1 MVAFLSMVAVAAKT
15 KVKPV
20 PPVNAAIEVTASLTD
35 AMKAVEEVAADPV
48 VYGTYVYE
56 RDKTLT
62 GAHEA
67 DPSSALTSALTSAFG
82 KEVSEGKVLYK
93 VVDGV
98 LAPRHFKEA
107 EDSGAITVRYVV
119 REVSPA
125 TVSIRV
131 DAVFVESARRAVHA
145 SEGAVE
151 SAEFGQIQQHL
162 SRIQARENEAQEE
175 AREEAKEAAGMKV
188 AGAQEKEQQGAAA
201 AAAADPSKP
210 ATPASEPPVP
220 ASEPSPS
227 LPAASMPSAS
237 VPEPKRPAAEE
248 VPVAAGSV
256 AELEQQVNQLRR
268 EVEARVKQPGAAL
281 KSAPFHTAT
290 TIQTVPGAAEVAIV
304 ILTPYWY
311 GVQTTDGHTGW
322 IQRSQLE
329 ALP

>member
-1 MVAFLSMVAVAAKT
+1 MVASLSMFAVAAKT
-15 KVKPV
+15 KIKTV

-35 AMKAVEEVAADPV
+35 ALKAVEEVAADPV

-67 DPSSALTSALTSAFG
+67 DSSSALASAFG
-82 KEVSEGKVLYK
+82 KEVSEGTILYK

-107 EDSGAITVRYVV
+107 EDSGTITVRYVV
-119 REVSPA
+119 RAVNPA

-175 AREEAKEAAGMKV
+175 AREEAREAAGVKEKTDHV
-188 AGAQEKEQQGAAA
+188 ATEGAPAASV
-201 AAAADPSKP
+201 PP
-210 ATPASEPPVP
+210 APASEP
-220 ASEPSPS
+220 APS
-227 LPAASMPSAS
+227 LPAASMPAAS
-237 VPEPKRPAAEE
+237 VPEPRRPAAEE
-248 VPVAAGSV
+248 AAAPAGSV
-256 AELEQQVNQLRR
+256 AELEQRVNQLRR
-268 EVEARVKQPGAAL
+268 EVEARVKLPGAAL
-281 KSAPFHTAT
+281 KAAPFHTAT
-290 TIQTVPGAAEVAIV
+290 TIQTVPGEAEVAIV

-311 GVQTTDGHTGW
+311 GVQTIDGHTGW

>member
-1 MVAFLSMVAVAAKT
+1 MVAFLSMFAVAAKT
-15 KVKPV
+15 KVKTV

-67 DPSSALTSALTSAFG
+67 DASSALASAFG
-82 KEVSEGKVLYK
+82 KEISEGTILYK

-98 LAPRHFKEA
+98 LAPRHFKQA
-107 EDSGAITVRYVV
+107 EDSGTIRVRYVV
-119 REVSPA
+119 REVNPA

-162 SRIQARENEAQEE
+162 GRIQAREKEAQDEAQEE
-175 AREEAKEAAGMKV
+175 ARELAGAKEKAEGLAT
-188 AGAQEKEQQGAAA
+188 AGAAA
-201 AAAADPSKP
+201 A
-210 ATPASEPPVP
+210 SEPRPSIPV
-220 ASEPSPS
+220 
-227 LPAASMPSAS
+227 ASMPTAS
-237 VPEPKRPAAEE
+237 IPETARPAAEE
-248 VPVAAGSV
+248 LPVAAGSV
-256 AELEQQVNQLRR
+256 AELEQRVSDLRR

-290 TIQTVPGAAEVAIV
+290 TIQTVPGEAEVAIV

>member
-1 MVAFLSMVAVAAKT
+1 MVALAAKT
-15 KVKPV
+15 KVKTA

-35 AMKAVEEVAADPV
+35 AVKAVEEVAADPV

-56 RDKTLT
+56 RDKILT
-62 GAHEA
+62 GAHVA
-67 DPSSALTSALTSAFG
+67 DSTSALASAFG
-82 KEVSEGKVLYK
+82 KEVSEGKILYK

-107 EDSGAITVRYVV
+107 EDSGTITVRYVV
-119 REVSPA
+119 RAVNPA

-175 AREEAKEAAGMKV
+175 ALEEAKEAVGAKEKAERLAT
-188 AGAQEKEQQGAAA
+188 AGAAG
-201 AAAADPSKP
+201 
-210 ATPASEPPVP
+210 ASEPHPSIPV
-220 ASEPSPS
+220 
-227 LPAASMPSAS
+227 ASMPTAS
-237 VPEPKRPAAEE
+237 IPETARPAAEE
-248 VPVAAGSV
+248 LPVAAGSV
-256 AELEQQVNQLRR
+256 AELEQRVNDLRR

-290 TIQTVPGAAEVAIV
+290 TIQTVPGEAEVAIV

>member
-1 MVAFLSMVAVAAKT
+1 MVALAAKT
-15 KVKPV
+15 KVKAA

-35 AMKAVEEVAADPV
+35 AVKAVEEVAADPV

-67 DPSSALTSALTSAFG
+67 DSSSALTSAFG
-82 KEVSEGKVLYK
+82 KEVSEGKILYK

-98 LAPRHFKEA
+98 LSPRHFKEA
-107 EDSGAITVRYVV
+107 EDSGTITVRYVV
-119 REVSPA
+119 RAVNSA

-175 AREEAKEAAGMKV
+175 ALEEAKEAAGAKEKAERLAT
-188 AGAQEKEQQGAAA
+188 AGAAG
-201 AAAADPSKP
+201 
-210 ATPASEPPVP
+210 ASEPRPSIPV
-220 ASEPSPS
+220 
-227 LPAASMPSAS
+227 ASMPTAS
-237 VPEPKRPAAEE
+237 IPERARPAAEE
-248 VPVAAGSV
+248 LPVAAGSV
-256 AELEQQVNQLRR
+256 AELEQRVNDLRR

-290 TIQTVPGAAEVAIV
+290 TIQTVPGEAEVAIV

-311 GVQTTDGHTGW
+311 GVQTADGHTGW

>member
-1 MVAFLSMVAVAAKT
+1 MVALAAKT
-15 KVKPV
+15 KVKTA

-35 AMKAVEEVAADPV
+35 AVKAVEEVAADPV

-67 DPSSALTSALTSAFG
+67 DSSSALASALVSAFG
-82 KEVSEGKVLYK
+82 KEVSEGKILYK

-98 LAPRHFKEA
+98 LSPRHFKEA
-107 EDSGAITVRYVV
+107 EDSGTITVRYVV
-119 REVSPA
+119 REVNSA

-175 AREEAKEAAGMKV
+175 ALEEAKEAAGAKEKAERLAT
-188 AGAQEKEQQGAAA
+188 AGAAG
-201 AAAADPSKP
+201 
-210 ATPASEPPVP
+210 ASEPRPSIPV
-220 ASEPSPS
+220 
-227 LPAASMPSAS
+227 ASMPTAS
-237 VPEPKRPAAEE
+237 IPERARPAAEE
-248 VPVAAGSV
+248 LPVAAGSV
-256 AELEQQVNQLRR
+256 AELEQRVNDLRR

-290 TIQTVPGAAEVAIV
+290 TIQTVPGEAEVAIV

-311 GVQTTDGHTGW
+311 GVQTADGHTGW

>member
-1 MVAFLSMVAVAAKT
+1 MVALAAKT
-15 KVKPV
+15 KVKTA

-35 AMKAVEEVAADPV
+35 AVKAVEEVAADPV

-67 DPSSALTSALTSAFG
+67 DSSSALTSAFG
-82 KEVSEGKVLYK
+82 KEVSEGKILYK

-98 LAPRHFKEA
+98 LSPRHFKEA
-107 EDSGAITVRYVV
+107 EDSGTITVRYVV
-119 REVSPA
+119 RAVNSA

-175 AREEAKEAAGMKV
+175 ALEEAKEAAGAKEKAERLAT
-188 AGAQEKEQQGAAA
+188 AGAAG
-201 AAAADPSKP
+201 
-210 ATPASEPPVP
+210 ASEPRPSIPV
-220 ASEPSPS
+220 
-227 LPAASMPSAS
+227 ASMPTAS
-237 VPEPKRPAAEE
+237 IPERARPAAEE
-248 VPVAAGSV
+248 LPVAAGSV
-256 AELEQQVNQLRR
+256 AELEQRVNDLRR

-290 TIQTVPGAAEVAIV
+290 TIQTVPGEAEVAIV

-311 GVQTTDGHTGW
+311 GVQTADGHTGW